1 LILLSRKRCECQIF
15 KVDCCADI
23 LHQRGEKAI
32 KKELLIGFDP
42 VEIFCI
48 VLEERYSSIAVV
60 CRDTVGSQ
68 FIGLKLK
75 PKIMEPRS
83 FDPDANCSVM
93 SPCLD
98 LNDKMVHLD
107 LAALAQDILELGAG
121 LVASVNIFS

>member
-1 LILLSRKRCECQIF
+1 MNQNVHYGYCY
-15 KVDCCADI
+15 ADL

-32 KKELLIGFDP
+32 KKELLVAFDP
-42 VEIFCI
+42 VEIFCLI
-48 VLEERYSSIAVV
+48 LEDRYSSIALV

-75 PKIMEPRS
+75 PKMMAPRL

-98 LNDKMVHLD
+98 RNDILVHVD
-107 LAALAQDILELGAG
+107 LAALAQDILEIGAG
-121 LVASVNIFS
+121 LVASVNILAEKSISA